1 MRRAICVL
9 ILAALFN
16 SAAKADI
23 TVGIIVGANGPGA
36 SIGIP
41 SRQALSLAPHT
52 LAGQKVRYIV
62 IDDSTDTTAAV
73 TGARRLVNEEH
84 VDVMI
89 GPSSIPTVTAVSYVA
104 AETHTPQIGL
114 SPLAASNP
122 WAFQVAQPMS
132 VILGPVVDNIKMRGA
147 KTVAFLGFSDAF
159 GDNAYAAFSWHAQRA
174 GLRIVAN
181 ERFARTDTTVTAQVL
196 KIKAAQPDA
205 VVVAAS
211 GTPAALPQIA
221 LIERGYRRPIY
232 YVPALSKDFIR
243 VAGNAAEGA
252 ITATGPGA
260 VPEQLSNNNPM
271 KPVASEFKKSYEKAF
286 GAGSWNQFA
295 GYAWDAY
302 LLLAHAVPIAL
313 KKAKPGTP
321 EFRQALRDALES
333 SRNVVGT
340 SAIFNLSPTDH
351 AGIDARSVI
360 LVRVQNKEFRLIR

>member
-1 MRRAICVL
+1 MRKAIWAL
-9 ILAALFN
+9 LLATLFAT
-16 SAAKADI
+16 AASADI
-23 TVGIIVGANGPGA
+23 IVGIIVGANGPGA

-41 SRQALSLAPHT
+41 SRQALSLAPQT
-52 LAGQKVRYIV
+52 LAGQKVRYVV
-62 IDDSTDTTAAV
+62 IDDGSDTTAAV

-84 VDVMI
+84 VDIII
-89 GPSSIPTVTAVSYVA
+89 GPSSIPTATAVSYVA
-104 AETHTPQIGL
+104 AETRTPQIGL
-114 SPLAASNP
+114 SPLATGNA

-132 VILGPVVDNIKMRGA
+132 VILGPVVDHMKARGA
-147 KTVAFLGFSDAF
+147 RTVAFLGFSDAF
-159 GDNAYAAFSWHAQRA
+159 GDNAYAAFSRHAQRA
-174 GLRIVAN
+174 GLKIVAN

-221 LIERGYRRPIY
+221 FIERGYRRPIY

-243 VAGNAAEGA
+243 VAGKAAEGA

-260 VPEQLSNNNPM
+260 VPEQLPNNNPM
-271 KPVASEFKKSYEKAF
+271 KPVGNEFKKSYEKTF
-286 GAGSWNQFA
+286 GNGSWNQFA

-302 LLLAHAVPIAL
+302 LLLAHVAPIAL

-333 SRNVVGT
+333 SKNVVGT
-340 SAIFNLSPTDH
+340 SAIFNLSPADH

-360 LVRVQNKEFRLIR
+360 LVRVQNREFKLVR